1 MRVLLIHPED
11 ELQDGPWLSQRWDR
25 VIDLGRAGASSYEHA
40 AAGFGC
46 PVNTLDAFRDN
57 FKEKHRV
64 RELLAMGRER
74 LSDDFGLDWWELTS
88 IMVHEQVETVFLLL
102 LFVKTLGPRDEVHV
116 SRPCFQ
122 AEVLRRVPGVL
133 VQTFS
138 SAANDQVRGVRHYLH
153 VLKKFPIRQLVEIF
167 WDKTDPGYQ
176 IRGLLGPRGLA
187 FSDPVV
193 LLPSAYVN
201 VTCTALAY
209 AGCIPDAHFLL
220 VVTRRSGWIKSPPK
234 NVSIAWLRSYASVR
248 PASRKAE
255 YVDLFRRWDVLRN
268 ELQAIPEFRIL
279 TELGL
284 LDDFRRR
291 FAVGLEVRD
300 AWRNVLDT
308 VSVQAVI
315 CADDSNPYTHIPLL
329 LAKTRGLATIAC
341 HHGALDGRY
350 MFKRSHANVLLAK
363 GRMEKDYLVRLCGLL
378 PETVEIGAP
387 IRPPSQKQEP
397 SRDAKPFIV
406 FFSEGYEV
414 VGGRGREFYRDV
426 LPFLGDLALAEGR
439 QLIIKLHHSESLSE
453 RNRFV
458 ETILSK
464 KQRHVTRVIG
474 GPLQPELLDKTWL
487 GVTVL
492 STVAVE
498 CALRGIPCFLCSWLE
513 AWPYGYIDQFTR
525 FGVGIRLRH
534 PSEIARI
541 PTMLKNYGPSDEVEE
556 NCCTPIEEARLRTL
570 LDMAQV
576 LLTADGYGADSSK
589 KSR

>member
-11 ELQDGPWLSQRWDR
+11 ELQDGPWVSQLWDR

-40 AAGFGC
+40 AASFGC
-46 PVNTLDAFRDN
+46 PVNTLDTFRDN
-57 FKEKHRV
+57 FKEKQRV
-64 RELLAMGRER
+64 RELLAMGMDR
-74 LSDDFGLDWWELTS
+74 LSDGFGLDWWELTS

-102 LFVKTLGPRDEVHV
+102 LFVKTLGLRDEVHV

-122 AEVLRRVPGVL
+122 ADVLRRVPGVL
-133 VQTFS
+133 VRTFS
-138 SAANDQVRGVRHYLH
+138 SAANRQVRGVRHYLR
-153 VLKKFPIRQLVEIF
+153 VLNKFPMRQLVEIF

-176 IRGLLGPRGLA
+176 IRGLLGSRRVA

-201 VTCTALAY
+201 VTHTALAY
-209 AGCIPDAHFLL
+209 AGCIPDVSFLL

-234 NVSIAWLRSYASVR
+234 NVSIEWLRSYASLR

-255 YVDLFRRWDVLRN
+255 SVDLLRRWDQLRN

-279 TELGL
+279 TELGRF
-284 LDDFRRR
+284 DDFRCRV
-291 FAVGLEVRD
+291 AVGLEIRD

-315 CADDSNPYTHIPLL
+315 CADDSNPFTHIPLL
-329 LAKTRGLATIAC
+329 LAKARGLATIAC

-350 MFKRSHANVLLAK
+350 MFKRSHADVLLAK
-363 GRMEKDYLVRLCGLL
+363 GKMEKDYLVRLCGLS
-378 PETVEIGAP
+378 PETVELGAP
-387 IRPPSQKQEP
+387 IRPPNQKQK
-397 SRDAKPFIV
+397 SGRDAKPFIV

-414 VGGRGREFYRDV
+414 VGGRAREFYRDV
-426 LPFLGDLALAEGR
+426 LPSLGDLALAEGR
-439 QLIIKLHHSESLSE
+439 QLIIKLHPTESLSE

-458 ETILSK
+458 EEVLTR
-464 KQRHVTRVIG
+464 KQRQVTRVVG
-474 GPLQPELLDKTWL
+474 GPLQLELLDKAWL
-487 GVTVL
+487 GVTVF

-498 CALRGIPCFLCSWLE
+498 CAIRGIPCFLCSWLE
-513 AWPYGYIDQFTR
+513 AWPYGYVDQFTR

-541 PTMLKNYGPSDEVEE
+541 PTMLKNYGPSDEVRE
-556 NCCTPIEEARLRTL
+556 NCCTPIDAARLRTL
-570 LDMAQV
+570 LETAPV
-576 LLTADGYGADSSK
+576 LLTANKDRAESSRN
-589 KSR
+589 SR